1 MAEKRSTE
9 DKYALAGMAIGIL
22 TAAVVAFLF
31 AFESSTIVR
40 YLVMASG
47 LVIGWAV
54 GRAIG
59 KSRSSGR

>member
-59 KSRSSGR
+59 KSRSSGG